1 MIRPTVAG
9 FLAGKRIPHAVI
21 GAVALAVH
29 GAPRYSA
36 DVDVLVLDPAVLDL
50 SFWAGHSAQPRSIRR
65 GDGDDPLQGL
75 VLFAE
80 SAAELPTD
88 VIVGRGYA
96 ARCALDTATE
106 NPDLGCPVVSPLG
119 LALLKL
125 EAGGIGDLQDLVA
138 LQSVQQQLTG
148 WDLPAAAGPHLPRLS
163 THAQEAWGKLAT
175 LLSMRTGGG
184 RGPAPASRRSPS
196 PAED

>member
-65 GDGDDPLQGL
+65 GDGDDP
-75 VLFAE
+75 
-80 SAAELPTD
+80 PRHP
-88 VIVGRGYA
+88 VG
-96 ARCALDTATE
+96 ARRLRRIE
-106 NPDLGCPVVSPLG
+106 PGWG
-119 LALLKL
+119 LA
-125 EAGGIGDLQDLVA
+125 
-138 LQSVQQQLTG
+138 
-148 WDLPAAAGPHLPRLS
+148 R
-163 THAQEAWGKLAT
+163 T
-175 LLSMRTGGG
+175 LDR
-184 RGPAPASRRSPS
+184 RGPGHRDPRARVSRIGAVDTGNRS
-196 PAED
+196 